1 MFKLRHMTV
10 YLLEDEINIL
20 RHMISLIREIPYLQ
34 MVGYS
39 NTVEKAALE
48 IDELQPELILAD
60 IALLDGSSFEVFTGK
75 EIRSHI
81 IFITAH
87 EQFAID
93 ALNLGAFA
101 YLLKPIDKKVLFAA
115 VEKCF
120 RQREEYRFSR
130 QQLELSAGYFS
141 ERRPTGMLA
150 LKSLSHTQ
158 IVRTSDI
165 MYCHSDNGYTTF
177 FIIGEKPLM
186 VSKVIREYEPLLPSG
201 QFLRCHQSY
210 LVNVAFIKRYYAE
223 GFIEMSDGTTIPVS
237 ARKKA
242 LVRDFFDHI
251 A

>member
-1 MFKLRHMTV
+1 MTV

-20 RHMISLIREIPYLQ
+20 RHMISLVRDIPYLQ

-39 NTVEKAALE
+39 TTVEKAALE
-48 IDELQPELILAD
+48 VDELQPELILAD
-60 IALLDGSSFEVFTGK
+60 IALQDGSSFEVFRGK

-101 YLLKPIDKKVLFAA
+101 YLLKPIDERALFDA
-115 VEKCF
+115 VERCF
-120 RQREEYRFSR
+120 RKAEEYRFSR
-130 QQLELSAGYFS
+130 QQIELSAGYFS
-141 ERRPTGMLA
+141 ERKLAGRLA
-150 LKSLSHTQ
+150 LKSQSHTQ
-158 IVRTSDI
+158 IVRIEDI
-165 MYCHSDNGYTTF
+165 MYCHSNSGYTTL
-177 FIIGEKPLM
+177 FITGDKPLM

-210 LVNVAFIKRYYAE
+210 LVNIAFIKKYYAE
-223 GFIEMSDGTTIPVS
+223 GYIEMSDGTTIPVS

-251 A
+251 G